1 MQQQRSLNFDWIFL
15 KKGVCTHFYLE
26 FKYKMKICIQFGC
39 FLNTEAIF
47 RRGTTISA
55 RTQTRWGRSQ
65 IENFWKKVVYSF
77 LFKIEIQDE
86 NIYSFLG
93 VFFNIEG
100 LFLLSQ
106 HLWNGGGNFHP
117 QKRRRERPAGISK
130 LSRHAQLMTLCN
142 MSEMPDGDEPR
153 LMHHPQTSREKVW
166 HFEISTKN
174 LMAIVICTNL
184 EIWPQGDVKNSNI

>member
-1 MQQQRSLNFDWIFL
+1 
-15 KKGVCTHFYLE
+15 
-26 FKYKMKICIQFGC
+26 MKICIQFGC

-106 HLWNGGGNFHP
+106 HLWNGGGNFQP

-142 MSEMPDGDEPR
+142 MSEMPDGDEPNPR
-153 LMHHPQTSREKVW
+153 GHHRSFPWRQVLL
-166 HFEISTKN
+166 HPEIKTWQFHTRVQEDLSSQKALVTPPWSY
-174 LMAIVICTNL
+174 LILLTLV
-184 EIWPQGDVKNSNI
+184 